1 MKVYIAFVYLSKHF
15 ILVSRQPFTGIDGG
29 AKGEGAISANT
40 LAFSITRR

>member
-15 ILVSRQPFTGIDGG
+15 ILVSQQPFTGIEADV
-29 AKGEGAISANT
+29 KGKGVTSAST